1 MNARPISA
9 LILAAALS
17 VSAPL
22 FAASQDASPT
32 SISLRTLV
40 ASSNGDMKN
49 ERGTSREDV
58 SYAMRYKSRVELS
71 PDVWVYSGYHA
82 DAGAPNAQD
91 CGSVVITFAHGEVA
105 DLQLVNKPAVA
116 AIAANL
122 RLGSPSRNLAS
133 R

>member
-40 ASSNGDMKN
+40 ASSNGDMKI

-58 SYAMRYKSRVELS
+58 SYICV
-71 PDVWVYSGYHA
+71 
-82 DAGAPNAQD
+82 
-91 CGSVVITFAHGEVA
+91 
-105 DLQLVNKPAVA
+105 
-116 AIAANL
+116 
-122 RLGSPSRNLAS
+122 
-133 R
+133 

>member
-40 ASSNGDMKN
+40 ASSNG